1 MIMLIGGI
9 WHGPSVTFIL
19 WGGAHGVCLAINH
32 LWRGFRKSLGHS
44 LKNENFFSTMISRIA
59 TFLAVTF
66 LWVFFRAENL
76 NAALSIFQSL
86 IGLHSVPNPDFNNIK
101 INEDRLWFLLLIA
114 WFAPNTREVM
124 SRYLSSNIKSD
135 KSQQSSALESHWYHW
150 YPNQW
155 WAALVAILFIMSLLG
170 LTHSKEFIYFQF

>member
-9 WHGPSVTFIL
+9 WHGPSVTFTL

-44 LKNENFFSTMISRIA
+44 LKNENFFSTMISRLA
-59 TFLAVTF
+59 TFLTVIF
-66 LWVFFRAENL
+66 LWVIFRSDNL
-76 NAALSIFQSL
+76 NSALSIIQSL
-86 IGLHSVPNPDFNNIK
+86 LGLHSAPDSEFNNIK
-101 INEDRLWFLLLIA
+101 INEDRLWFFLFIA
-114 WFAPNTREVM
+114 WFAPNTREIM
-124 SRYLSSNIKSD
+124 SRYFSANNKSD
-135 KSQQSSALESHWYHW
+135 KSQQSSELESHWYHW

-155 WAALVAILFIMSLLG
+155 WAALTAILFIMSLLG